1 MTQHVFGRR
10 AAPELP
16 PVSGSN
22 QSRKEGVLSFTL
34 QAAGLVFVAMFAY
47 ATVRAVV
54 SDAPAT
60 ASPKQETRQAAVPV
74 AKPALEPCGA
84 TMQEFNRLQT
94 GMTISD
100 VNRIIGCP
108 GTELSRAEFGD
119 SSTVRFMWEGSGSW
133 LGNMNATFQDGR
145 LMAKAQM
152 GLK

>member
-16 PVSGSN
+16 PAR
-22 QSRKEGVLSFTL
+22 QSRKEGALSLTL
-34 QAAGLVFVAMFAY
+34 QAAGLVLVAIFAY

-54 SDAPAT
+54 TDVPAT
-60 ASPKQETRQAAVPV
+60 ASPKQETRQAVVPS
-74 AKPALEPCGA
+74 AKAAPEPCGA

-94 GMTISD
+94 GMTIGD

-108 GTELSRAEFGD
+108 GTELSRAEFGG
-119 SSTVRFMWEGSGSW
+119 SSTVMFMWEGTGSW